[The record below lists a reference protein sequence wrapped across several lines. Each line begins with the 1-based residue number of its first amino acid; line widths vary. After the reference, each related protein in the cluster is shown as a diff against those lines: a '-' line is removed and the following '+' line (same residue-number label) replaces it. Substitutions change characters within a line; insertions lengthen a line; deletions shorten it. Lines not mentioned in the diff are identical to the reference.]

1 MCLREAHKAAQGM
14 CLIGRWENKHGRR
27 CPGDV
32 GQNRAKSWTLETLI
46 ILLQCSRVLETYP
59 APVIAAPSPP
69 RTIQSF
75 PPLQG
80 KPAQHPLQ
88 RRNRSTA
95 HSRHGSSAASRTS
108 KANNWLL
115 GPASSLTTSATQCL
129 HEHNGC
135 FVLVVFPN

>member
-14 CLIGRWENKHGRR
+14 CLIGRWENKHGTR

-32 GQNRAKSWTLETLI
+32 GDANHLATMQQGAGNLPRPCYSGSI
-46 ILLQCSRVLETYP
+46 
-59 APVIAAPSPP
+59 PSKDDPELP
-69 RTIQSF
+69 
-75 PPLQG
+75 
-80 KPAQHPLQ
+80 
-88 RRNRSTA
+88 STT
-95 HSRHGSSAASRTS
+95 SAASRTS

-129 HEHNGC
+129 HERSDC